1 MTKQPTQTTLIIPCT
16 DDGGVGKTTNL
27 VLISDYLK
35 SKDQKLA
42 LFDCDTSNF
51 GKPSCFSHWFGGK
64 TNKLDLRDEGDLDS
78 LLSQSAGSGAAW
90 AIADLPANSSGDI
103 VNWLKTVATPKAIER
118 LGLRIIAVGAIN
130 PTLGSCESVV
140 QSMQMLGSR
149 ASYLITLN
157 RTQYDRKIKTPE
169 IVFPVW
175 FRWLETLGNKAAF
188 HTIDVPH
195 LHVRT
200 METLIEA
207 AQLPSKTAKEP
218 SLDPVMQIRIE
229 NWLEEVH
236 SQLDATGLF
245 TSKNVESLVAAK

>member
-118 LGLRIIAVGAIN
+118 SKGDVVVLIACENITFRILLQQRRGRPARLNSRVSVLIKRFFASKGDWPLGGRLRGR
-130 PTLGSCESVV
+130 
-140 QSMQMLGSR
+140 R
-149 ASYLITLN
+149 A
-157 RTQYDRKIKTPE
+157 
-169 IVFPVW
+169 F
-175 FRWLETLGNKAAF
+175 A
-188 HTIDVPH
+188 
-195 LHVRT
+195 
-200 METLIEA
+200 
-207 AQLPSKTAKEP
+207 
-218 SLDPVMQIRIE
+218 
-229 NWLEEVH
+229 
-236 SQLDATGLF
+236 
-245 TSKNVESLVAAK
+245 